1 MAFAFPSLGDCV
13 ERTRSAFASALSGLD
28 AWLWPNNVGPT
39 AKVIGEGEFNI
50 WGRVATIEKRRFAWS
65 SDWTGLLEHGRE
77 WGLTPLPATAASG
90 AVVLTAIDAVAVAD
104 GAVLARADG
113 QTYRVVG
120 SVALGAAGSITLQVS
135 AVTPGLAAACRPGQ
149 PLAATSGV
157 TGAGAATAIFK
168 AATVDGGSED
178 EGVEA
183 FRARILFRKR
193 NPPAAG
199 APADYV
205 RWCSAVP
212 GVAGVAGVFVE
223 PLWRGPGTV
232 RVMIL
237 GDGATGSAVPS
248 SSVLAACAS
257 ALPQQAPAKA
267 GVTLAAPTAKP
278 IDVVI
283 SGLSPD
289 TPAVR
294 EAILA
299 ELRDLFGLRRARASG
314 AAAAIAGMPYL
325 ATPVTFSRS
334 WVAQA
339 VSAAAGEDSH
349 VLVSPA
355 ADVVVPSGSLAT
367 LGNVSFV

>member
-1 MAFAFPSLGDCV
+1 MAFAFPSLGECA
-13 ERTRSAFASALSGLD
+13 ERARSAFASALSGLD
-28 AWLWPNNVGPT
+28 AWLWPNNIGPT
-39 AKVIGEGEFNI
+39 AKVIGEGEWNL
-50 WGRVATIEKRRFAWS
+50 WGRVATIERRRFAWS

-77 WGLTPLPATAASG
+77 WGLTPLPATTAGGPVILTAPDAI
-90 AVVLTAIDAVAVAD
+90 AVVD

-120 SVALGAAGSITLQVS
+120 AVALAAAGTIMLDVV

-149 PLAATSGV
+149 PLTAASGV
-157 TGAGAATAIFK
+157 TGAGAI
-168 AATVDGGSED
+168 AATFAAAGIVGGSDD

-212 GVAGVAGVFVE
+212 GVAGVGGVFVE
-223 PLWRGPGTV
+223 PLWAGPGTV

-248 SSVLAACAS
+248 ATVMAAVAEV
-257 ALPQQAPAKA
+257 LPQYAPAKA
-267 GVTLAAPTAKP
+267 GVTLAAPAPTP

-299 ELRDLFGLRRARASG
+299 ELRDLFGIRRARASG
-314 AAAAIAGMPYL
+314 AATPTAGMPYL

-349 VLVSPA
+349 VLVAPA
-355 ADVVVPSGSLAT
+355 ADVVIPSGGLAT